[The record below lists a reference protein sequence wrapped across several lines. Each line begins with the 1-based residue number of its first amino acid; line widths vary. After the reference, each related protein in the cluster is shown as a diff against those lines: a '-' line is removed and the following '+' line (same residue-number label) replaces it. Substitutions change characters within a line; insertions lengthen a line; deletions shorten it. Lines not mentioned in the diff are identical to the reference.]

1 MLGSPV
7 PPDRLSGH
15 QDGLSTFGNRILTLV
30 GLLALAPVLLL
41 VVELPT
47 RIASLNFLGSPLSIT
62 LSTDTLLIVFLPAL
76 TVAGADWILREHPE
90 VQSGRIAFLFPF
102 WVTPG
107 LVALALAILLT
118 RLTTWAGWLAA
129 LVGGALALGMLLLAV
144 YRSLSPETSPEAP
157 ARVAVTAMGYLIA
170 FVLFT
175 LIYSTRERSAITA
188 TATFLASAA
197 LAIDLLAPRSLQDL
211 RRAAPYALIAG
222 WLTGQAIWALN
233 YCNLSQWS
241 AGALLLTIFYA
252 AVGIAQQHL
261 LGRLTRTV
269 LMEFAIVSAIAVLI
283 AWRLAD
289 IR

>member
-1 MLGSPV
+1 M
-7 PPDRLSGH
+7 PPGYKDELSAH
-15 QDGLSTFGNRILTLV
+15 SNRILTLMA
-30 GLLALAPVLLL
+30 LLALTPVLLL
-41 VVELPT
+41 VVELPI

-62 LSTDTLLIVFLPAL
+62 LSTDALLLVFLPTL

-118 RLTTWAGWLAA
+118 RLTTWAGWLTA
-129 LVGGALALGMLLLAV
+129 LIGGAVAIGALLLAV
-144 YRSLSPETSPEAP
+144 YRSLAPEASLNSP
-157 ARVAVTAMGYLIA
+157 ARVVVTALGYLIA

-175 LIYSTRERSAITA
+175 LIYSTRERSAVTA
-188 TATFLASAA
+188 TATFLTSTA
-197 LAIDLLAPRSLQDL
+197 LAVDLLAPRSLRDL
-211 RRAAPYALIAG
+211 RQAVPYALIAG
-222 WLTGQAIWALN
+222 WLTSQAIWALN

-241 AGALLLTIFYA
+241 AGVIMLAIFYT
-252 AVGIAQQHL
+252 AVGIAQQYL
-261 LGRLTRTV
+261 LGRLTRGV
-269 LMEFAIVSAIAVLI
+269 LVEFAIVAAVALAI

>member
-1 MLGSPV
+1 MATSPM
-7 PPDRLSGH
+7 PPGYKDELSAH
-15 QDGLSTFGNRILTLV
+15 SNRILTLV
-30 GLLALAPVLLL
+30 ALLALTPVLLL
-41 VVELPT
+41 VVELPI

-62 LSTDTLLIVFLPAL
+62 LSTDALLLVFLPTL

-118 RLTTWAGWLAA
+118 RLTTWAGWLTA
-129 LVGGALALGMLLLAV
+129 LIGGAVAIGALLLAV
-144 YRSLSPETSPEAP
+144 YRSLAPEASLNSP
-157 ARVAVTAMGYLIA
+157 ARVVVTALGYLIA

-175 LIYSTRERSAITA
+175 LIYSTRERSAVTA
-188 TATFLASAA
+188 TATFLTSTA
-197 LAIDLLAPRSLQDL
+197 LAVDLLAPRSLRDL
-211 RRAAPYALIAG
+211 RQAVPYALIAG
-222 WLTGQAIWALN
+222 WLTSQAIWALN

-241 AGALLLTIFYA
+241 AGVIMLAIFYT
-252 AVGIAQQHL
+252 AVGIAQQYL
-261 LGRLTRTV
+261 LGRLTRGV
-269 LMEFAIVSAIAVLI
+269 LVEFAIVAAVALAI

>member
-1 MLGSPV
+1 MATSPM
-7 PPDRLSGH
+7 PPGYKDELSAH
-15 QDGLSTFGNRILTLV
+15 SNRILTLV
-30 GLLALAPVLLL
+30 ALLALAPVLLL
-41 VVELPT
+41 VVELPI

-62 LSTDTLLIVFLPAL
+62 LSTDALLLVFLPTL

-118 RLTTWAGWLAA
+118 RLTTWAGWLTA
-129 LVGGALALGMLLLAV
+129 LIGGAVAIGALLLAV
-144 YRSLSPETSPEAP
+144 YRSLAPEASLNSP
-157 ARVAVTAMGYLIA
+157 ARVVVTALGYLIA

-175 LIYSTRERSAITA
+175 LIYSTRERSAVTA
-188 TATFLASAA
+188 TATFLTSTA
-197 LAIDLLAPRSLQDL
+197 LAVDLLAPRSLRDL
-211 RRAAPYALIAG
+211 RQAVPYALIAG
-222 WLTGQAIWALN
+222 WLTSQAIWALN

-241 AGALLLTIFYA
+241 AGVIMLAIFYT
-252 AVGIAQQHL
+252 AVGIAQQYL
-261 LGRLTRTV
+261 LGRLTRGV
-269 LMEFAIVSAIAVLI
+269 LVEFAIVAAVALAI

>member
-1 MLGSPV
+1 MPSGYK
-7 PPDRLSGH
+7 DELSAH
-15 QDGLSTFGNRILTLV
+15 SNRILTLV
-30 GLLALAPVLLL
+30 ALLALTPVLLL
-41 VVELPT
+41 VVELPI

-62 LSTDTLLIVFLPAL
+62 LSTDALLLVFLPTL

-118 RLTTWAGWLAA
+118 RLTTWAGWLTA
-129 LVGGALALGMLLLAV
+129 LIGGAVAIGALLLAV
-144 YRSLSPETSPEAP
+144 YRSLAPEASLNSP
-157 ARVAVTAMGYLIA
+157 ARVVVTALGYLIA

-175 LIYSTRERSAITA
+175 LIYSTRERSAVTA
-188 TATFLASAA
+188 TATFLTSTA
-197 LAIDLLAPRSLQDL
+197 LAVDLLAPRSLRDL
-211 RRAAPYALIAG
+211 RQAVPYALIAG
-222 WLTGQAIWALN
+222 WLTSQAIWALN

-241 AGALLLTIFYA
+241 AGVIMLAIFYT
-252 AVGIAQQHL
+252 AVGIAQQYL
-261 LGRLTRTV
+261 LGRLTRGV
-269 LMEFAIVSAIAVLI
+269 LVEFAIVAAVALAI

>member
-1 MLGSPV
+1 MATSPM
-7 PPDRLSGH
+7 PSGYKDELSAH
-15 QDGLSTFGNRILTLV
+15 SNRILTLV
-30 GLLALAPVLLL
+30 ALLALTPVLLL
-41 VVELPT
+41 VVELPI

-62 LSTDTLLIVFLPAL
+62 LSTDALLLVFLPTL

-118 RLTTWAGWLAA
+118 RLTTWAGWLTA
-129 LVGGALALGMLLLAV
+129 LIGGAVAIGALLLAV
-144 YRSLSPETSPEAP
+144 YRSLAPEASLNSP
-157 ARVAVTAMGYLIA
+157 ARVVVTALGYLIA

-175 LIYSTRERSAITA
+175 LIYSTRERSAVTA
-188 TATFLASAA
+188 TATFLTSTA
-197 LAIDLLAPRSLQDL
+197 LAVDLLAPRSLRDL
-211 RRAAPYALIAG
+211 RQAVPYALIAG
-222 WLTGQAIWALN
+222 WLTSQAIWALN

-241 AGALLLTIFYA
+241 AGVIMLAIFYT
-252 AVGIAQQHL
+252 AVGIAQQYL
-261 LGRLTRTV
+261 LGRLTRGV
-269 LMEFAIVSAIAVLI
+269 LVEFAIVAAVALAI

>member
-1 MLGSPV
+1 MATSPM
-7 PPDRLSGH
+7 PPGYKDELSAH
-15 QDGLSTFGNRILTLV
+15 SNRILTLV
-30 GLLALAPVLLL
+30 ALLALTPVLLL
-41 VVELPT
+41 VVELPI

-62 LSTDTLLIVFLPAL
+62 LSTDALLLVFLPTL

-118 RLTTWAGWLAA
+118 RLTTWAGWLTA
-129 LVGGALALGMLLLAV
+129 LIGGAVAIGALLLAV
-144 YRSLSPETSPEAP
+144 YRSLAPEASLNSP
-157 ARVAVTAMGYLIA
+157 ARVVVTALGYLIA

-175 LIYSTRERSAITA
+175 LIYSTRERSAVTA
-188 TATFLASAA
+188 TATFLTSTA
-197 LAIDLLAPRSLQDL
+197 LAVDLLAPRSLRDL
-211 RRAAPYALIAG
+211 RQAVPYALIAG
-222 WLTGQAIWALN
+222 WLTSQAIWALN

-241 AGALLLTIFYA
+241 AGVIMLAIFYA
-252 AVGIAQQHL
+252 AVGIAQQYL
-261 LGRLTRTV
+261 LGRLTRGV
-269 LMEFAIVSAIAVLI
+269 LVEFAIVAAVALAI

>member
-1 MLGSPV
+1 M
-7 PPDRLSGH
+7 PPGYKDELSAH
-15 QDGLSTFGNRILTLV
+15 SNRILTLV
-30 GLLALAPVLLL
+30 ALLALTPVLLL
-41 VVELPT
+41 VVELPI

-62 LSTDTLLIVFLPAL
+62 LSTDALLLVFLPTL

-118 RLTTWAGWLAA
+118 RLTTWAGWLTA
-129 LVGGALALGMLLLAV
+129 LIGGAVAIGALLLAV
-144 YRSLSPETSPEAP
+144 YRSLAPEASLNSP
-157 ARVAVTAMGYLIA
+157 ARVVVTALGYLIA

-175 LIYSTRERSAITA
+175 LIYSTRERSAVTA
-188 TATFLASAA
+188 TATFLTSTA
-197 LAIDLLAPRSLQDL
+197 LAVDLLAPRSLRDL
-211 RRAAPYALIAG
+211 RQAVPYALIAG
-222 WLTGQAIWALN
+222 WLTSQAIWALN

-241 AGALLLTIFYA
+241 AGVIMLAIFYT
-252 AVGIAQQHL
+252 AVGIAQQYL
-261 LGRLTRTV
+261 LGRLTRGV
-269 LMEFAIVSAIAVLI
+269 LVEFAIVAAVALAI

>member
-1 MLGSPV
+1 M
-7 PPDRLSGH
+7 PPGYKDELSAH
-15 QDGLSTFGNRILTLV
+15 SNRILTLV
-30 GLLALAPVLLL
+30 ALLALAPVLLL
-41 VVELPT
+41 VVELPI

-62 LSTDTLLIVFLPAL
+62 LSTDALLLVFLPTL

-118 RLTTWAGWLAA
+118 RLTTWAGWLTA
-129 LVGGALALGMLLLAV
+129 LIGGAVAIGALLLAV
-144 YRSLSPETSPEAP
+144 YRSLAPEASLNSP
-157 ARVAVTAMGYLIA
+157 ARVVVTALGYLIA

-175 LIYSTRERSAITA
+175 LIYSTRERSAVTA
-188 TATFLASAA
+188 TATFLTSTA
-197 LAIDLLAPRSLQDL
+197 LAVDLLAPRSLRDL
-211 RRAAPYALIAG
+211 RQAVPYALIAG
-222 WLTGQAIWALN
+222 WLTSQAIWALN

-241 AGALLLTIFYA
+241 AGVIMLAIFYT
-252 AVGIAQQHL
+252 AVGIAQQYL
-261 LGRLTRTV
+261 LGRLTRGV
-269 LMEFAIVSAIAVLI
+269 LVEFAIVAAVALAI

>member
-1 MLGSPV
+1 MINSPAPV
-7 PPDRLSGH
+7 AQCAGRRDA
-15 QDGLSTFGNRILTLV
+15 LSTFGNRLLTLIA
-30 GLLALAPVLLL
+30 LLALMPVLLL

-47 RIASLNFLGSPLSIT
+47 RIISLNFLGSPLSIT
-62 LSTDTLLIVFLPAL
+62 LSADTLLIVFLPAL

-129 LVGGALALGMLLLAV
+129 LIGGSVALGMLLLAI
-144 YRSLSPETSPEAP
+144 YRSLAPEISPEAP
-157 ARVAVTAMGYLIA
+157 ARVVVAGMGYVIA
-170 FVLFT
+170 FALFT

-197 LAIDLLAPRSLQDL
+197 LAIDLLAPRSLRDL

-241 AGALLLTIFYA
+241 AGTLLLVIFYA

-261 LGRLTRTV
+261 LGKLTRSV
-269 LMEFAIVSAIAVLI
+269 LMEFAIVSVIALLI

-289 IR
+289 VR